1 MDAPIM
7 GKTHRP
13 PGKDLQPLLAAF
25 AKNPV
30 AALLR
35 RIQDL
40 AATVPAP
47 TRGAPPDGSRES
59 LPFALTFSATHMW
72 KCSSPGTT
80 APPRVGAPN
89 QVNIESTLT
98 HRLTDTKTL
107 SGPAALQRQGRE
119 SY

>member
-35 RIQDL
+35 GIQDL
-40 AATVPAP
+40 ASTVPAP

-59 LPFALTFSATHMW
+59 LPFALHFQRHSYVEMLVSRDDRAT
-72 KCSSPGTT
+72 
-80 APPRVGAPN
+80 AR
-89 QVNIESTLT
+89 
-98 HRLTDTKTL
+98 
-107 SGPAALQRQGRE
+107 GRAKP
-119 SY
+119 S